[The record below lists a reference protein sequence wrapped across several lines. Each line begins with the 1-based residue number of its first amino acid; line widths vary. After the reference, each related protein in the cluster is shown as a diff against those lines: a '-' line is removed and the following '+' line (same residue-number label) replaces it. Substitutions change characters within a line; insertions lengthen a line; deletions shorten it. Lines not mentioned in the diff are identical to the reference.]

1 MNASILAS
9 ALARDHAVTLT
20 DWVRTVRVT
29 LADTSAL
36 LVDTVAGIQV
46 LADDGREVAF
56 TVPFSTELAER
67 AAAGERA
74 AVVSAWFW
82 PVTWWTLRRRRARDW
97 LVQLGEEVENVV
109 HFHLPHGTFTALH
122 INAEW
127 VWVPGEHALASR
139 VFTLSTADMLEWLDA
154 AVRAT
159 TSGNDR
165 YWEWFTP
172 WYNGFRARTSTWH
185 PNAERQLRLLD
196 EFRRYDH
203 TDEPEESWPGWE
215 DW

>member
-82 PVTWWTLRRRRARDW
+82 PVTWWTLRRRRARD
-97 LVQLGEEVENVV
+97 G
-109 HFHLPHGTFTALH
+109 G
-122 INAEW
+122 
-127 VWVPGEHALASR
+127 
-139 VFTLSTADMLEWLDA
+139 
-154 AVRAT
+154 AVDGDGRAK
-159 TSGNDR
+159 R
-165 YWEWFTP
+165 
-172 WYNGFRARTSTWH
+172 
-185 PNAERQLRLLD
+185 
-196 EFRRYDH
+196 
-203 TDEPEESWPGWE
+203 
-215 DW
+215 